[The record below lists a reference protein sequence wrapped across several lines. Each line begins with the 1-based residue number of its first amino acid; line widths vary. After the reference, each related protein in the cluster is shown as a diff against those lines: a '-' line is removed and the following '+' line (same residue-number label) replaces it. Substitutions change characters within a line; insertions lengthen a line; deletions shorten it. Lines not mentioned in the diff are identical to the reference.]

1 MLDGRKKL
9 PGAFKILHG
18 PFVLFR
24 RFARAERSQIPAFSR
39 FSVFFP
45 RIQAVFAGF

>member
-1 MLDGRKKL
+1 MLDGWNKL

-18 PFVLFR
+18 PFVFLR
-24 RFARAERSQIPAFSR
+24 CLAAAEGAQILAFSR